1 MEVTK
6 PRPVAMSDFWK
17 WIMSNPVLVL
27 GALALIIPTMK
38 YVAEKSWSTEQGSY
52 APLVLATG
60 LWLLFVEWPNARD
73 RMKPAPWLQVALLFI
88 PLLILYFVVSVAQIA
103 ELEGYVL
110 YALLV
115 VVLYS
120 FIGFRALA
128 ALWFPL
134 VYIAFS
140 FPPPQTVIDLMTSP
154 LKMWVSQLAVSTLHA
169 FGYPIAGAG
178 VVIQMGQY
186 QLLVAAA
193 CSGLNSLISLA
204 AITMFYVYLRHK
216 ANALYM
222 VTLFLLAIPIA
233 LFANFVRVIIL
244 VLLTYYSGEAAA
256 QGFLH
261 QFAGIAMFATALAS
275 TFALDMLL
283 VHAIGRFR
291 TRRKTDGTTPS
302 DRSLA

>member
-1 MEVTK
+1 
-6 PRPVAMSDFWK
+6 
-17 WIMSNPVLVL
+17 
-27 GALALIIPTMK
+27 
-38 YVAEKSWSTEQGSY
+38 
-52 APLVLATG
+52 
-60 LWLLFVEWPNARD
+60 LWLLFVEWPAARPK
-73 RMKPAPWLQVALLFI
+73 MKAPSGLSVALMFV
-88 PLLILYFVVSVAQIA
+88 PLLALYFVATVAQIA
-103 ELEGYVL
+103 EVEGYIL
-110 YALLV
+110 YALLI

-120 FIGFRALA
+120 FIGFGGLR

-134 VYIAFS
+134 LYIAFS

-154 LKMWVSQLAVSTLHA
+154 LKMWVSQMAVSALYA
-169 FGYPIAGAG
+169 LGYPIAGAG

-204 AITMFYVYLRHK
+204 AITMFYVYIRHK

-222 VTLFLLAIPIA
+222 VTLFLLAVPIA

-244 VLLTYYSGEAAA
+244 VLLTYYFGEAAA

-261 QFAGIAMFATALAS
+261 EFAGIAMFATALAS

-283 VHAIGRFR
+283 VHAIGRF
-291 TRRKTDGTTPS
+291 TA
-302 DRSLA
+302 RSGKGAAAAEGRQSP

>member
-1 MEVTK
+1 MEISEA
-6 PRPVAMSDFWK
+6 RPPALSGFWK
-17 WIMSNPVLVL
+17 WIVSNPVLVL
-27 GALALIIPTMK
+27 GALSLIIPTMK

-60 LWLLFVEWPNARD
+60 LWLLFVEWPGARP
-73 RMKPAPWLQVALLFI
+73 RMKAPPTLYVALLFV
-88 PLLILYFVVSVAQIA
+88 PLLALYFVATVAQIA
-103 ELEGYVL
+103 ELEGYIL
-110 YALLV
+110 YAVLV

-120 FIGFRALA
+120 FIGMGGVR

-134 VYIAFS
+134 LYIAFS

-154 LKMWVSQLAVSTLHA
+154 LKMWVSQMAVSALSA
-169 FGYPIAGAG
+169 AGYPIAGAG

-204 AITMFYVYLRHK
+204 AITMFYVYMRHK

-222 VTLFLLAIPIA
+222 VTLFLLAVPIA

-244 VLLTYYSGEAAA
+244 VLLTYYFGEAAA

-283 VHAIGRFR
+283 VHAIGRF
-291 TRRKTDGTTPS
+291 GA
-302 DRSLA
+302 RSGKEAAAVRNQRPA